1 MGERQTQW
9 RLYTAQPKTKVCIYL
24 IKEKGGGEKKVG
36 EAAVTYLQG
45 NITYVPVDM

>member
-1 MGERQTQW
+1 MAP
-9 RLYTAQPKTKVCIYL
+9 LHSTAKDKSMHL
-24 IKEKGGGEKKVG
+24 SNKEKGGGEKKVG